1 MCRIFFIMNTKNK
14 KEKIMNFLSQ
24 STHKVKNTPGV
35 DNSYENSRHLD
46 GFGFS
51 WISGKQWKTYK
62 SPVLHVNDAHFE
74 KQVPSI
80 VKSHIIIGHIRNKI
94 YGNAS
99 KENTHPFFFKNQV
112 FFHNG
117 FVKDFMKHK
126 SAIMGKINKKY
137 HSHIKGETDSECLF
151 YLFLTI
157 KDMVYSPSMVDQ
169 SMVEQSMVDVS
180 KLFFQTLK
188 DMKLTC
194 LVNIVFADE
203 KYVVISRYSILQKP
217 TNKDS
222 NLSLYY
228 DNTDG
233 IVISSEPITDNYKLF
248 PENSILIME
257 Y

>member
-14 KEKIMNFLSQ
+14 KEKIMDFLSQ

-51 WISGKQWKTYK
+51 WVSDKKWKTYK
-62 SPVLHVNDAHFE
+62 SPVLHLKDDHFE
-74 KQVPSI
+74 KQLPNI

-94 YGNAS
+94 YGDAS
-99 KENTHPFFFKNQV
+99 KENTHPFFLKNQV

-157 KDMVYSPSMVDQ
+157 KDSVSGEQP
-169 SMVEQSMVDVS
+169 MVEQS

-257 Y
+257 H